1 MLPPPIH
8 PGELLLDEFL
18 LPRGLSQ
25 GVFAA
30 RIGWPPRRLNDLV
43 IGKRGITPD
52 SAAALSLALGTSAE
66 FWLYMQIRWAL
77 HAARAKRRSAQQ
89 ERGAPRASVAP
100 AHRGRARPA
109 RVNIDG

>member
-25 GVFAA
+25 RVFAA

-43 IGKRGITPD
+43 TGKRGITPD
-52 SAAALSLALGTSAE
+52 SAAALSRALGTSPE
-66 FWLYMQIRWAL
+66 FWLYMQITWAL
-77 HAARAKRRSAQQ
+77 YAARGKRGAAPAEEQRRSA
-89 ERGAPRASVAP
+89 EGAS
-100 AHRGRARPA
+100 
-109 RVNIDG
+109 